1 MKRTLPLLVLSLL
14 LASTISAETARKP
27 RSKHSKG
34 KPTAESVLTAE
45 PGPAVALVRSL
56 KPGTNRMGVRS
67 ASEREIVS
75 KPGPVS
81 AGPPIEVAMNRAAS
95 VRLDLRLLPQ
105 TPPVRKDRP
114 EREAPVVTPHE
125 IQGIVTPPSP
135 RFLMPAINAPAPS
148 TLANF
153 AGLDFANFG
162 AGHPPDTVG
171 DVGPNH
177 YIQAV
182 NTSIGVYNKTGTRL
196 AAFTFDTFMSQGHFG
211 NLCDTNNFGD
221 PVVLYDTFED
231 RWVITDFAFR
241 LDGGG
246 NVISPPGSFQCFA
259 VSRTGD
265 PIAGGWNF
273 YSVHITDA
281 LNDYPK
287 FGIWPDGIYM
297 SANMFGFPATGSF
310 QGTRVW
316 ALNKAQM
323 YAGAPSIQVLQFTPP
338 ASEFTLLPSNARLQA
353 GTPPAGSPN
362 YFATVFNFSNAIS
375 FYKFHVDW
383 NSISLSSLTGPFL
396 TIAPDSWTIPPDT
409 VPAQGGNPNDTLA
422 VLLMMQNQYT
432 NLGGAESL
440 WQSHTVGNPATAGVS
455 AVRYYQT
462 DVTGGSVAANTTQ
475 AFTHAP
481 DTTNRYMPSVA
492 VDHVGDMAIGYSAST
507 AALFP
512 AIRYAGRLAA
522 DPVNTLPQTET
533 SLIEG
538 TGSQNSSTR
547 WGDYSAMS
555 VDPDGCTFWFTNE
568 YYIATGSNWQ
578 TRVGSFAFPSCT
590 PVSTGTVQGTV
601 TATAGGAPIAGAAIS
616 FGSRTATTNGSGFYQ
631 FLSIPSG
638 NYPSITVTAPGFNPG
653 TTSNVTV
660 TDAVT
665 TVKDFSL
672 SASPANA
679 CPVDTTQAD
688 FQLGVP
694 TNTDLTSSPGDVIL
708 LSPANLDQQNTT
720 LGSNGGSFSSTTF
733 AGQTFTAAVTGALA
747 AVDINLFCSG
757 CSGTFPNLTLSVRAT
772 SGGLPTGADLAAT
785 TIPGFNSG
793 ATAYYTGTFASP
805 PTLTAGT
812 KYALIIRPVSD
823 PSAGTYA
830 ITRSGG
836 VSTGADVYA
845 GGDRIN
851 DNGTSGAG
859 PWVTPL
865 TGGVATD
872 SGFRTYMKTTFVAT
886 GNLISSNKDAN
897 PAPGLTPVWT
907 TLSWTAATP
916 VNTTLKF
923 QASGSNSAAG
933 PFNFVGSDGTA
944 ATFFTTTGASLAQF
958 YGFRYL
964 QYKAYL
970 STTDTTK
977 TPTVNDVTACFT
989 NLDCSGTV
997 TITAP
1002 GPVCGNSTGNT
1013 ASGPAGEASYAW
1025 SITNGSIV
1033 GSATSQSVT
1042 YTAGA
1047 SGTVNL
1053 SLNVIEAGGCHKSAS
1068 AGITINP
1075 SPATPTITPG
1085 GPTSFCAGASVTLT
1099 SSSASGNQWNLNGN
1113 PIGGA
1118 TNQTYAATASGNYTV
1133 TVSAGSCNASSAI
1146 TTVTV
1151 NAVPAVPGITIS
1163 NVQTVTVT
1171 GGSGTFTLMF
1181 NGQSTSSLAFNATA
1195 GAVQSQL
1202 NALSTI
1208 GGVGGSVSVSLSAN
1222 VYTVTFGG
1230 TLTGPQP
1237 QMTGSG
1243 AGGATVTVNAPP
1255 VCGGSTGNQASGPGG
1270 AATYAW
1276 TITNGTI
1283 TSATNIQ
1290 TITYTAGASGNVVLS
1305 LTVTNAAS
1313 CSTASA
1319 PANIPINSSP
1329 ATPTIS
1335 AGGVTTFCTGGS
1347 VTLTSSSASGN
1358 QWNLN
1363 GNPIGGAS
1371 NQTLVATASG
1381 NYTVTVTAGNSC
1393 SATSSITTVTV
1404 NPIPATPTIAP
1415 GGPTTFCAGGSVTLT
1430 SSSASGNQWS
1440 LNGNPIGSATNQTF
1454 SATAT
1459 GSYTVIVTT
1468 NGCAS
1473 APSAA
1478 TSVTVN
1484 PIPATPT
1491 ITPGGPT
1498 TFCAGGSVT
1507 LTSSSASGNQ
1517 WSLNGNPIG
1526 SATNQTFSATATG
1539 SYTVIVTASG
1549 CSSAPSAAT
1558 SVTVNP
1564 IPATPTITPTTGFF
1578 CPNGGAP
1585 NSGFVQLASSAV
1597 AGNQWFLNGNPIGG
1611 ATGTTYNAS
1620 VAGSYTV
1627 QVTASGCISAMS
1639 AASSVTADSTP
1650 APTITPGGPTTFCAG
1665 GSVTLTASTSVVG
1678 ASFRWYL
1685 NGVLMP
1691 PATGSSTLNVT
1702 QTGNYTADYLIGAC
1716 QSFVSTGTT
1725 VTVNPKPN
1733 ATITTAASTAT
1744 GSTGNIASVANAGAG
1759 ATYAWGITG
1768 GTITAG
1774 NGTNSIT
1781 YTAGG
1786 AGTLTL
1792 NVTVTTSAGCSDAK
1806 SANINVIVPPV
1817 TVTSVS
1823 PTGGTIAGGSAVT
1836 INGTGFLSGASVT
1849 FGGSPATSVIVVSA
1863 IKITARTPAHA
1874 LGAVNVTV
1882 TNLNTTSGTLTNGYL
1897 YKAQQFDPN
1906 NDGAVTSTDIFYLVN
1921 FIFLGGPPPRGASGM
1936 LSGDANA
1943 DGIINSA
1950 DIFFVVNYLFLGGP
1964 RPNALPTLPRVTT
1977 STEGNAAPEIAG
1989 SIALGRPI
1997 LRLGR
2002 YVVPVVMTTRPGS
2015 IVPQAMSLRVHF
2027 DREVGNVTIGKAGAA
2042 KNLAAPF
2049 EITRR
2054 AGNDVS
2060 YLISY
2065 GGLALGESHSA
2076 VVAEI
2081 EIDSVDGAVGIT
2093 VDPRLTMLSDQG
2105 GLMSATV
2112 ENGTLEVSGTTIRDV
2127 QPRPGTRENELN

>member
-171 DVGPNH
+171 DIGPNH

-1208 GGVGGSVSVSLSAN
+1208 GGVGGSVSVSLSAG

-1393 SATSSITTVTV
+1393 SATSSITT
-1404 NPIPATPTIAP
+1404 
-1415 GGPTTFCAGGSVTLT
+1415 
-1430 SSSASGNQWS
+1430 
-1440 LNGNPIGSATNQTF
+1440 
-1454 SATAT
+1454 
-1459 GSYTVIVTT
+1459 
-1468 NGCAS
+1468 
-1473 APSAA
+1473 
-1478 TSVTVN
+1478 VTVN

>member
-1430 SSSASGNQWS
+1430 SSSASGNQWR
-1440 LNGNPIGSATNQTF
+1440 
-1454 SATAT
+1454 
-1459 GSYTVIVTT
+1459 
-1468 NGCAS
+1468 
-1473 APSAA
+1473 
-1478 TSVTVN
+1478 
-1484 PIPATPT
+1484 
-1491 ITPGGPT
+1491 
-1498 TFCAGGSVT
+1498 
-1507 LTSSSASGNQ
+1507 
-1517 WSLNGNPIG
+1517 LNGNPIG